1 MKIEDPIDIQI
12 LTFLSQ
18 GLVEK
23 EIAEKMKLSYGAV
36 HKRIGNLM
44 EKLDC
49 TKSTRLVAIA
59 YERGIIKIAV

>member
-12 LTFLSQ
+12 LTLLSQ

-23 EIAEKMKLSYGAV
+23 EIGPKIKLSKGAV
-36 HKRIGNLM
+36 HKRIGKLM
-44 EKLDC
+44 EKLAC

-59 YERGIIKIAV
+59 FEQGIIKIAV